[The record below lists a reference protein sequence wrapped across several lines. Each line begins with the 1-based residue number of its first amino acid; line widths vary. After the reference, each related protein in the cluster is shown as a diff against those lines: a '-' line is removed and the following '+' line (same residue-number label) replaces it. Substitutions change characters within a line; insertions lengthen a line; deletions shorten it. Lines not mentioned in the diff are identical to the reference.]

1 MPGQF
6 YRVTGGLADGWWA
19 AASATHFPSKTWTA
33 LYLDVVSA
41 DSGMVGLLKV
51 EDNLDGLYRKW
62 PLVM

>member
-19 AASATHFPSKTWTA
+19 AAAATHFPSKTWTA

-41 DSGMVGLLKV
+41 DCGMVRLLNAMV
-51 EDNLDGLYRKW
+51 LASTATAGNDL
-62 PLVM
+62 